1 MRPQRSE
8 LEYLNCISELA
19 KAGRF
24 EGASLGIAKQLI
36 ASGEACL
43 NDRQKRIFHASLD
56 KMIVEKCPVCQRVVP
71 WLEMPYAIE
80 KGTCPACRPKISN

>member
-1 MRPQRSE
+1 MEFIS
-8 LEYLNCISELA
+8 CINELA

-43 NDRQKRIFHASLD
+43 NDRQKGIFHASLD
-56 KMIVEKCPVCQRVVP
+56 KIIVEKCPVCNRAIP

-80 KGTCPACRPKISN
+80 KGTCASCRPKVSN